1 MLRVLIV
8 QTDNQSTRTLSRL
21 IKNSE
26 TDVWEAWELGQAK
39 EQIRQ
44 VKPDI
49 IFFDLHFPGE
59 EWQQFL
65 RSLKQDNP
73 EIRVIITNKHPDL
86 QREMIAKGLGFDT
99 FLRQPFT
106 RHWVETVLESTNPSA
121 AAQQSALSG
130 RSAALE
136 TPTMPRVRMPVR
148 VKITLPYLLLAVL
161 FALAVAYVVSQ
172 VVFDSVSER
181 YLNQL
186 IATGKQSSDWIVRE
200 ESRLLSTLRLIA
212 NTQGVGQAIV
222 QDDSESLRNLVFPL
236 VLNTKEEAV
245 EVLDMN
251 GVSLLSLRK
260 AAGSAVGDYESS
272 RGDVFFKD
280 LDFVKLVE
288 SGTVDALG
296 DKYAGLVKAP
306 WGNYFFVDGPV
317 FDEAGEQVGVIL
329 VGKSLQTLANE
340 IKNETLATITFYDPQ
355 GQPLSS
361 TLFSESNGV
370 PVAPGQV
377 QQSFSGQEISSVSRE
392 LTVNSVD
399 YTELL
404 GVWEARS
411 GQMDLGV
418 IGVSLSQAFLVTTSQ
433 VTRVQ
438 VFALSLAAI
447 LLIVVIG
454 LWLANL
460 ITKPLIRLV
469 GASTQVARGNLDVKV
484 DSKGNDEVAVLAH
497 SFNSMI
503 VGLQEGSIYRD
514 LLGRS
519 VSPEVREQLRHTF
532 SSGNLRLEGQE
543 AVATVL
549 VADIRGFTPLSE
561 KSDPATIFNWLNEY
575 FGEVLP
581 IITDNGGVVNK
592 LDGDAV
598 LAFFGILPRILSPE
612 QSAQAACQAA
622 AKMFEAIETLNQKRI
637 ERGDPPFLTG
647 IGVHTGEVMAG
658 GLGTSDRIHYT
669 IIGDTVNTTQR
680 LEGLTREL
688 FKENGILVSEA
699 TMQALN
705 GSEQFEMES
714 FGSHSVKGKK
724 EKLMVYRLVTGADP
738 EKAPHDS
745 DVKS

>member
-8 QTDNQSTRTLSRL
+8 QTDNQSARALSRL
-21 IKNSE
+21 VKNSE
-26 TDVWEAWELGQAK
+26 TDVWEAWELGQAR
-39 EQIRQ
+39 ELVRQI
-44 VKPDI
+44 KPDVV
-49 IFFDLHFPGE
+49 FFDIHFPGE

-65 RSLKQDNP
+65 RGFKQNNP
-73 EIRVIITNKHPDL
+73 ETRVIITNKHPDL

-106 RHWVETVLESTNPSA
+106 RHWVENVLDSLKQAPP
-121 AAQQSALSG
+121 ALPGAISG

-136 TPTMPRVRMPVR
+136 TPTMPRVRIPVL

-161 FALAVAYVVSQ
+161 FALATAYVVSQ
-172 VVFDSVSER
+172 VVFDSVSDR

-186 IATGKQSSDWIVRE
+186 IATGRQSSDWMVRE

-212 NTQGVGQAIV
+212 NTQGVGDAIL
-222 QDDSESLRNLVFPL
+222 QNDAENLRNLVFPL
-236 VLNTKEEAV
+236 VLNTREEAV

-260 AAGSAVGDYESS
+260 VAGSAVGDYESS
-272 RGDVFFKD
+272 RGDDFFQD
-280 LDFVKLVE
+280 LDFVKLVQT
-288 SGTVDALG
+288 GIVDDLG
-296 DKYAGLVKAP
+296 DKYAGFVQAP
-306 WGNYFFVDGPV
+306 WGNYFFVDGPI
-317 FDEAGEQVGVIL
+317 FNEAGEQVGIIL

-361 TLFSESNGV
+361 TLFNESNGV
-370 PVAPGQV
+370 PVSAGQV
-377 QQSFSGQEISSVSRE
+377 QQSFTGQEISSVSRD

-404 GVWEARS
+404 GIWEARS

-418 IGVSLSQAFLVTTSQ
+418 IGVSLSQSFLVTTSQ

-438 VFALSLAAI
+438 VFGLSLAAI

-484 DSKGNDEVAVLAH
+484 ESKGNDEVAVLAH

-575 FGEVLP
+575 FGEVIP

-622 AKMFEAIETLNQKRI
+622 SDMFKAIESLNQKRI
-637 ERGDPPFLTG
+637 DRGDPPFLTG
-647 IGVHTGEVMAG
+647 IGVHTGVVMAG

-688 FKENGILVSEA
+688 YDENGVLISEA

-705 GSEQFEMES
+705 GSDHFELEAL
-714 FGSHSVKGKK
+714 GSHYVKGKK
-724 EKLMVYRLVTGADP
+724 EKLKVYRLVAGIEL
-738 EKAPHDS
+738 EKVA
-745 DVKS
+745 